1 MLASATRKYIGLA
14 ERCGGRLVS
23 LLLKYDNCK
32 INLVNV
38 YAPTNPTKRG
48 IFFQSL
54 VPYLFLN
61 SQLILA
67 GDFNCYDGSL
77 DKMGGRASIDARL
90 TDLKFSTRRLASQ
103 APKRSPVYLV

>member
-1 MLASATRKYIGLA
+1 M
-14 ERCGGRLVS
+14 
-23 LLLKYDNCK
+23 LLKYDNCK

-38 YAPTNPTKRG
+38 YAPTNPMERG

-54 VPYLFLN
+54 VPYFFPN

-77 DKMGGRASIDARL
+77 DKMGGHASIDARL
-90 TDLKFSTRRLASQ
+90 TDLKSTNFLRDAWRLKHPRDRQFTWFNSDLSLAS
-103 APKRSPVYLV
+103 RLDFFLI